1 MNLHMLIDRK
11 IYSMAGGS
19 RMTENN
25 NGVYIF
31 PDANDFLEFMEGL
44 QEEYNKNK
52 EDNPDGK

>member
-1 MNLHMLIDRK
+1 MNLHMLIDGK

-19 RMTENN
+19 RMTENL

-31 PDANDFLEFMEGL
+31 PDADEFLRVMADL

-52 EDNPDGK
+52 EDDPDGK